1 VHDETALTHFGRD
14 PARFDGVVNPP
25 VYRASTVLF
34 PNLAALEAASRQPFT
49 GTYYGRFGT
58 PTTFALEEAMA
69 ALEGAHRAVAVE
81 SGLAAITTTLLAFL
95 EPGDHLLMVDTVY
108 GPTRFFC
115 DGLLA
120 RMGIS
125 TTYYASDSGADLA
138 GLIRPETRLIFT
150 ESPGSLTFE
159 VQDIPA
165 ICQLAHARGIPVA
178 LDNTWA
184 TPLHFKA
191 FDHGVDVSIHAAT
204 KYVVGHADAMLG
216 IINVNAAHHERI
228 KKAAVALGHCAGSEE
243 CALGLRGLRTLA
255 VRLARHQATA
265 LTLIEWLSARPE
277 VRYVRYPAWPQDP
290 GHGLW
295 QRDFCGA
302 SGLFAIEMAPCTP
315 EALAAFV
322 DGLTLFGLGYSWGGF
337 ESLLLPVHPEHTR
350 TATAWTT
357 AGPWLRVHAGLEA
370 PADLINDLAAGFE
383 RWNRAGGTVDS

>member
-1 VHDETALTHFGRD
+1 MAFLHLLLASSGRSPGSVAADRSPWCAQSPAARERGALILLPSGEPPVHDETALTHFGRD

-322 DGLTLFGLGYSWGGF
+322 DGLTLFGLGYS
-337 ESLLLPVHPEHTR
+337 
-350 TATAWTT
+350 
-357 AGPWLRVHAGLEA
+357 
-370 PADLINDLAAGFE
+370 
-383 RWNRAGGTVDS
+383 

>member
-1 VHDETALTHFGRD
+1 MHDETALTHFGRD

-165 ICQLAHARGIPVA
+165 ICQLAHVRGIPVA